1 MSSKAGAVIKQ
12 LREEKGLSMS
22 ELAKKVGVAKSSI
35 FRWEQGE
42 TPLDQIKNAHLH
54 KLAQSLGIDVN
65 MLQKIEA
72 ADPSDDMP
80 DFVFLDRDHL
90 AIIEAKN
97 KSKQKS
103 KLIGR
108 PDTIMLYA
116 LDVMASVNGYRIDHT
131 SEGDIILTDGTTR
144 RELTEEDLAKML
156 EHVSDFTEFMLRN
169 VLSGGEL

>member
-1 MSSKAGAVIKQ
+1 MSNKAGAVIKQ

-54 KLAQSLGIDVN
+54 KLAQSLGIDVD
-65 MLQKIEA
+65 MLRKIEA
-72 ADPSDDMP
+72 ADPSEDMP
-80 DFVFLDRDHL
+80 DFVFLDGDHVTIL
-90 AIIEAKN
+90 EAEN

-108 PDTIMLYA
+108 PDTVMLYA
-116 LDVMASVNGYRIDHT
+116 LDVMAGVNGYRIDHT
-131 SEGDIILTDGTTR
+131 SEGDIILTDGMTR
-144 RELTEEDLAKML
+144 RELTEEELAKML